1 MHQSNNIKPIQPME
15 TIFTQLSEEQLTTL
29 MRKAVRAEI
38 QNETKAEPPQ
48 EFIRGI
54 ISLAKFLKVSAPRA
68 QQLKNSGVF
77 PYWQSGRTV
86 LFDPAKVREAM
97 QNVKTGKVRK

>member
-1 MHQSNNIKPIQPME
+1 MQNIILSPIAVSDLVDLIANEIESRIQVNNNSATP
-15 TIFTQLSEEQLTTL
+15 
-29 MRKAVRAEI
+29 
-38 QNETKAEPPQ
+38 PPQ
-48 EFIRGI
+48 PFIRGI
-54 ISLAKFLKVSAPRA
+54 IQLAKFLQVSVPRA